1 MRCYM
6 ILAAPNS
13 VSVLL
18 SKQAQFVTAETVA
31 VSKAQDSLLIALF
44 KHYRVKDM

>member
-18 SKQAQFVTAETVA
+18 SKQAQFVTVETVA
-31 VSKAQDSLLIALF
+31 VSKPQGSLLIALF
-44 KHYRVKDM
+44 KYRRAKDM